1 MPAMIP
7 RFLNGFVEK
16 GLQQVPAV
24 AILGPRQC
32 GKTTLARQLVKPV
45 ENVLYL
51 DLERP
56 SDLARLSDPEA
67 LFAANPD
74 ALICIDEIQRLPELF
89 PVMRVAIDL
98 DRHPGR
104 FLILGSASRD
114 LIRQSSETLAGRI
127 RYLELTPFLSG
138 EVVKETELS
147 SYWLRGG
154 FPLSWLASD
163 DEASFEWR
171 LDFIRDFLERDI
183 PMLQP
188 RIPPDRVRRLWTMLA
203 HLHGQLVNMAS
214 LSSALGVSGPTIRNY
229 IDLLEGAFMVRR
241 LAPYAAN
248 LKKRLV
254 KSPKMY
260 LRDSGILH
268 TLLNIN
274 DRNTLLGHPV
284 YGVSWEGFCLENI
297 LARCRR
303 TVQAG
308 FFRTVRG
315 AEIDLVLEQGDKKVA
330 VEFKASAAAKPQ
342 PGFWTALKDL
352 AIERAWIIAPLK
364 GEGYPIHGAKVASL
378 NEFIESPEN
387 KDLFWER

>member
-1 MPAMIP
+1 MIP

-74 ALICIDEIQRLPELF
+74 ALICIDEIQRFPELF

-147 SYWLRGG
+147 SYRLRGG

>member
-1 MPAMIP
+1 M
-7 RFLNGFVEK
+7 
-16 GLQQVPAV
+16 

-32 GKTTLARQLVKPV
+32 GKTTLAHQLVKAV
-45 ENVLYL
+45 EDVLYL

-74 ALICIDEIQRLPELF
+74 ALICIDEIQRVPELF

-98 DRHPGR
+98 DRRPGR
-104 FLILGSASRD
+104 FLVLGSASRD

-138 EVVKETELS
+138 EVAKEEGLGR
-147 SYWLRGG
+147 YWLRGG

-188 RIPPDRVRRLWTMLA
+188 RIPPERVRRLWTMLA
-203 HLHGQLVNMAS
+203 HLHGQLLNMAS

-241 LAPYAAN
+241 LPPYAAN

-303 TVQAG
+303 TVQAS

-315 AEIDLVLEQGDKKVA
+315 AEIDLILEQGDKKVA
-330 VEFKASAAAKPQ
+330 VEFKVSAAAKPQ
-342 PGFWTALKDL
+342 RGFWTVLKDL
-352 AIERAWIIAPLK
+352 EIRRSWIIAPIK
-364 GEGYPIHGAKVASL
+364 ESYPLHGAQVSSIQD
-378 NEFIESPEN
+378 FIEAPEN
-387 KDLFWER
+387 SDIFL